1 MRCRWQRIIPHN
13 PKKVFPMSSLLSLW
27 LPILLS
33 AGFVFLLSGVI
44 HMALPW
50 HKGDF
55 KKVPD
60 EAKVRD
66 ALRPFA
72 IPSGDYMAPMCEGG
86 NYNSPEFKAKLDA
99 GPNLMMTVLPSGQ
112 GNMGAMFVQWFVY
125 LIVVGIFVAYV
136 AVHALPG
143 DPTSRAVFRLVGTV
157 SFLAYAAAQWPQSIW
172 LRKSWCSTVKF
183 TIDGLLY
190 ALVTAGTFAWLWPE

>member
-1 MRCRWQRIIPHN
+1 MAQSIKPTPTEIH
-13 PKKVFPMSSLLSLW
+13 PMLALW

-33 AGFVFLLSGVI
+33 AVFVFILSGVI

-50 HKGDF
+50 HKGDL
-55 KKVPD
+55 KAVPD

-66 ALRPFA
+66 ALRPFN
-72 IPSGDYMAPMCEGG
+72 IPPGDYMTPMCGDG

-99 GPNLMMTVLPSGQ
+99 GPNAIMTVLPNGQ
-112 GNMGAMFVQWFVY
+112 GSMGATFVQWFAF
-125 LIVVGIFVAYV
+125 LLVVGICTAYV
-136 AVHALPG
+136 AVHALPVDATG
-143 DPTSRAVFRLVGTV
+143 RAIFRLVGTV

-172 LRKSWCSTVKF
+172 MRKSWCTTIKH

-190 ALVTAGTFAWLWPE
+190 ALVTGGTFAWLWPE